1 MTISYANRL
10 SGTGG
15 RKHDMLPV
23 SKLVI
28 ANYFLKNIGGFSIGD
43 KAIVEYSPNQIIIK
57 KI

>member
-1 MTISYANRL
+1 MTISYGNRL
-10 SGTGG
+10 AGTGG

-23 SKLVI
+23 SKLVL

-43 KAIVEYSPNQIIIK
+43 RATVEYSPSQIIIK